1 MRYTV
6 TAENKEY
13 YMNQE
18 EKKNLTLEDYKQI
31 WTKFCFL
38 DETGS
43 LSAKQQPLFTVGILK
58 LTQPYY
64 LYNKI
69 QYERSVRHFY
79 DEMKFN
85 LLGKKN
91 IEFAKFVVESVLEAR
106 SLSFYSYTL
115 DKEGEYFRKT
125 FGDDP
130 WQAYED
136 ISLRLLDSTLSPN
149 EILILIADH
158 ITTPKNIRYEVSVK
172 KRMNDKHKRLVLAG
186 VARFDSRGN
195 DLLQVVDLLIGIV
208 SYDLKMEYGL
218 VETPSKY
225 KKELVDFFKQQVGI
239 RNFCEGFRNR
249 SFNIFVDKDSR
260 NRKCRN

>member
-1 MRYTV
+1 MI
-6 TAENKEY
+6 
-13 YMNQE
+13 QE
-18 EKKNLTLEDYKQI
+18 EQNDLSLKDYKQI

-38 DETGS
+38 DESGS

-69 QYERSVRHFY
+69 QYERSVKHFY

-91 IEFAKFVVESVLEAR
+91 IDFAKFVIESVLETR
-106 SLSFYSYTL
+106 SLAFYSYSL
-115 DKEGEYFRKT
+115 DKEGEYFKRT
-125 FGDDP
+125 FGADP

-136 ISLRLLDSTLSPN
+136 ISLRLLDSALVQN

-172 KRMNDKHKRLVLAG
+172 KRMNDKHRRLALAG
-186 VARFDSRGN
+186 VCRFDSKGN
-195 DLLQVVDLLIGIV
+195 DLLQVSDLLIGIV
-208 SYDLKMEYGL
+208 NYDLKMQYGL
-218 VETPSKY
+218 IEQPSKY
-225 KKELVDFFKQQVGI
+225 KKELVDFFKQQLGVK
-239 RNFCEGFRNR
+239 NFCEGFRNR
-249 SFNIFVDKDSR
+249 SFNIFVDKDSKS
-260 NRKCRN
+260 RKCQVTNQE

>member
-1 MRYTV
+1 MD
-6 TAENKEY
+6 
-13 YMNQE
+13 
-18 EKKNLTLEDYKQI
+18 KNEQKDLSLGDYKNI

-43 LSAKQQPLFTVGILK
+43 LSARQQPLFTVGILK

-85 LLGKKN
+85 LLSKKN
-91 IEFAKFVVESVLEAR
+91 IDFAKFVIESVLEAR
-106 SLSFYSYTL
+106 SLCFYSYSL
-115 DKEGEYFRKT
+115 DKEGDYFQRT
-125 FGDDP
+125 FGSDP

-136 ISLRLLDSTLSPN
+136 ISLRLLDSALSPN

-158 ITTPKNIRYEVSVK
+158 VTTPKNIRYEVSVK
-172 KRMNDKHKRLVLAG
+172 KRMNDKYKKLVLAG
-186 VARFDSRGN
+186 VSRFDSRGN

-225 KKELVDFFKQQVGI
+225 KKELVDFFKQQIGVKS
-239 RNFCEGFRNR
+239 FCEGFRSR
-249 SFNIFVDKDSR
+249 SFNIFVDKDSK
-260 NRKCRN
+260 NRKKERGLSS

>member
-1 MRYTV
+1 MKKMKTQ
-6 TAENKEY
+6 
-13 YMNQE
+13 NQQI
-18 EKKNLTLEDYKQI
+18 NLSLSDYKNI

-43 LSAKQQPLFTVGILK
+43 LSARQQPLFTVGILK

-69 QYERSVRHFY
+69 QYERSIRHFY

-85 LLGKKN
+85 LLSKKN
-91 IEFAKFVVESVLEAR
+91 IDFAKFVIESVIEAR
-106 SLSFYSYTL
+106 SLSFYSYSL
-115 DKEGEYFRKT
+115 DKEGEYFKRT
-125 FGDDP
+125 FGADP

-136 ISLRLLDSTLSPN
+136 ISLRLLDSALSQN

-158 ITTPKNIRYEVSVK
+158 VTTPKNIRYEVSVK

-186 VARFDSRGN
+186 VSRFDSQGN

-208 SYDLKMEYGL
+208 NYDLKIEYGL

-225 KKELVDFFKQQVGI
+225 KKELVDFFKQQVGVKS
-239 RNFCEGFRNR
+239 FCNGFRNR
-249 SFNIFVDKDSR
+249 SFNIFVDKDSK
-260 NRKCRN
+260 NRKKEKGPSS